1 MARVIKVEKKMLYF
15 DDGRRLFSDHI
26 KDCCEDHY
34 LDFSNLTLE
43 DFEGLEFDLNNDNFF
58 EKVEGY
64 GIRLIPKNGFPVS
77 VPGYGYNNGHYT
89 TNLTL
94 IIAKKYIEKEYDI
107 TECQDIEG

>member
-1 MARVIKVEKKMLYF
+1 MEDIKELAAKEVSTTNNADRMTTITDLIDKTRAL
-15 DDGRRLFSDHI
+15 L
-26 KDCCEDHY
+26 
-34 LDFSNLTLE
+34 
-43 DFEGLEFDLNNDNFF
+43 EGLEFDLNNDNFF